1 VKDTNRK
8 EPAALVAKGCG
19 KQLGKSRGWT
29 MRTVLEHIQDWR
41 EDRSCSSCFIRR
53 PKPELR
59 SAEPLHVPHPIRETD
74 DRAAWCNARERR
86 VIISDLDGTLF
97 FGVDLT

>member
-1 VKDTNRK
+1 
-8 EPAALVAKGCG
+8 VAKECG
-19 KQLGKSRGWT
+19 NQLEKSRGWT

-59 SAEPLHVPHPIRETD
+59 SAEPPMI
-74 DRAAWCNARERR
+74 ERHGATHGNVG